1 MTACKIILLI
11 VLCIGLCGIGFAA
24 GWCFAY
30 DKQHDESM
38 TSALERFARH
48 QRELEEARKSAYQ
61 VGRNAALSLMQNRG
75 LVTKKQAEKI
85 RTEWRQQDGSQTDKR
100 S

>member
-11 VLCIGLCGIGFAA
+11 VFCCGLCGIGFAG

-30 DKQHDESM
+30 DKREEETMSD
-38 TSALERFARH
+38 TLERFESNRR
-48 QRELEEARKSAYQ
+48 QLEIERRMAYQ

-75 LVTKKQAEKI
+75 FITKKQAEKI
-85 RTEWRQQDGSQTDKR
+85 RTEWRQQDENIS
-100 S
+100 

>member
-1 MTACKIILLI
+1 MTACKIIILI
-11 VLCIGLCGIGFAA
+11 VFCLGLCGIGFAG
-24 GWCFAY
+24 GWCFGY
-30 DKQHDESM
+30 DKREEETMSDTLEMFESNQRQ
-38 TSALERFARH
+38 LEIERRM
-48 QRELEEARKSAYQ
+48 AYQ

-75 LVTKKQAEKI
+75 LITKKQAEKI